1 MENTADALDLEQLNS
16 KISTIR
22 SNMAKASNDTPSEAI
37 KFADPDK
44 DGCLPLTPRFAP
56 YVEQI
61 KKQFNKKI
69 SIDDLWFAMN
79 QKIFRDIKRSQIKV
93 ISHSDIISYL
103 EVCLSNNLDPLCGDT
118 IATYYDSKNNVLK
131 AQILLQGY
139 YVIYA
144 NNTNSDG
151 FEFTISDNLIK
162 KDVQIVRWEF
172 NQQLGRNEKKTITV
186 TKEVPARVECRIY
199 RKDTSHPA
207 VGYAFPSDIGSSGAW
222 TEHPEQM
229 MCNRAFTR
237 AMRVAYSIR
246 GDFEDDV
253 PEITGSP
260 INAAMQMNIEHQK
273 IYDVLNEALDK
284 CHCTHDMKILI
295 DSARTEINH
304 LPDEFRAR
312 FVKKANEMNE
322 LFKQQTAEHSSA
334 AAGNEVG
341 QNTVDAESVDAAND
355 YSSEQS
361 SQTA

>member
-79 QKIFRDIKRSQIKV
+79 QKMFRDIKRNQIKA

-260 INAAMQMNIEHQK
+260 INLAMQMNIEHQK

-295 DSARTEINH
+295 DSARAEINH

-322 LFKQQTAEHSSA
+322 LFKQQSA
-334 AAGNEVG
+334 DNSDPTGNDAV
-341 QNTVDAESVDAAND
+341 QNTVNAAPADAAND

>member
-355 YSSEQS
+355 YSSEQP

>member
-79 QKIFRDIKRSQIKV
+79 QKMFRDIKRNQIKD
-93 ISHSDIISYL
+93 IAHSDIISYL

-260 INAAMQMNIEHQK
+260 INPAMQMNIEHQK

-295 DSARTEINH
+295 DSARAEINH

-322 LFKQQTAEHSSA
+322 LFKQQSA
-334 AAGNEVG
+334 DNSAPTGNDAV
-341 QNTVDAESVDAAND
+341 QNTVNAAPADAAND
-355 YSSEQS
+355 YSGEQTV
-361 SQTA
+361 QTA

>member
-79 QKIFRDIKRSQIKV
+79 QKMFRDIKRNQIKA

-118 IATYYDSKNNVLK
+118 IATYYDGKNNVLK

-151 FEFTISDNLIK
+151 FEFTISDSIVK
-162 KDVQIVRWEF
+162 KEVQINRWEY

-207 VGYAFPSDIGSSGAW
+207 VGYAFPSDIGSTGAW

-322 LFKQQTAEHSSA
+322 LFKQQAADNSA
-334 AAGNEVG
+334 TAGNDAV
-341 QNTVDAESVDAAND
+341 QNTVNAAPAEAAND
-355 YSSEQS
+355 YSGEQTV
-361 SQTA
+361 QTA

>member
-79 QKIFRDIKRSQIKV
+79 QKMFRDIKRNQIKD
-93 ISHSDIISYL
+93 IAHSDIISYL

-207 VGYAFPSDIGSSGAW
+207 VGYAFPSDIGTTGAW

-260 INAAMQMNIEHQK
+260 INPAMQMNIEHQK

-295 DSARTEINH
+295 DSARAEINH

-312 FVKKANEMNE
+312 FVKKAKEMNE
-322 LFKQQTAEHSSA
+322 LFKQQAADNSA
-334 AAGNEVG
+334 PAGNDGV
-341 QNTVDAESVDAAND
+341 QNTVNAAPAEAAND
-355 YSSEQS
+355 YSGEQTI
-361 SQTA
+361 QTA

>member
-1 MENTADALDLEQLNS
+1 MENTTEALDLEQINS
-16 KISTIR
+16 QISHIR

-37 KFADPDK
+37 KFANPDK
-44 DGCLPLTPRFAP
+44 DGCLPLLPRFTP

-79 QKIFRDIKRSQIKV
+79 QKMFRDIKRSQIKD

-118 IATYYDSKNNVLK
+118 IATYYDGKNNVLK

-151 FEFTISDNLIK
+151 FEFTISDSIVK
-162 KDVQIVRWEF
+162 KEVQINRWEY

-207 VGYAFPSDIGSSGAW
+207 VGYAFPSDIGTTGAW

-260 INAAMQMNIEHQK
+260 INPAMQLNIESQK

-284 CHCTHDMKILI
+284 CHCTHDMKLLI
-295 DSARTEINH
+295 DSARNEINH
-304 LPDEFRAR
+304 LPEEFRAR

-322 LFKQQTAEHSSA
+322 IFKKQSAVEQKSSAENDVVQKSVNAGTAPVNDFGTAEQTMKSA
-334 AAGNEVG
+334 
-341 QNTVDAESVDAAND
+341 
-355 YSSEQS
+355 
-361 SQTA
+361 